1 MADVVLSLVLAKVP
15 HISPYGVLFGVILFM
30 GLGLVIAIKWPRM
43 VRKDNAHVVPITL
56 GGPLLARHDRWPPR
70 LEPL

>member
-30 GLGLVIAIKWPRM
+30 GLGLVIAIKWPQ
-43 VRKDNAHVVPITL
+43 K
-56 GGPLLARHDRWPPR
+56 
-70 LEPL
+70 